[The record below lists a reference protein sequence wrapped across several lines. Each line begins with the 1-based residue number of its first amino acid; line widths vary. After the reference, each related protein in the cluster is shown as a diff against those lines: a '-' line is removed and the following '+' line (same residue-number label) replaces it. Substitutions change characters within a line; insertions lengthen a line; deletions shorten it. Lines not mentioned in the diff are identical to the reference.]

1 MNRFTWEEWILA
13 RAEKRRR
20 DDERAMNDLGAE
32 EPGYELFWDEKER
45 ATLKGKAPNTVADNE
60 ICAIRV
66 LLEGTRF
73 S

>member
-32 EPGYELFWDEKER
+32 EPGYELFWDEKTSHFEG
-45 ATLKGKAPNTVADNE
+45 KGSKH
-60 ICAIRV
+60 CR
-66 LLEGTRF
+66 
-73 S
+73 